1 MNKILR
7 FFPAIRVHSWG
18 GFGSQLFTAY
28 VVLKLQ
34 RKFPNRRIKVVI
46 HTSGVSRR
54 ISEFDFET
62 LGVKMVQV
70 EDYEGE
76 EVRDSLHEA
85 HPTHSC
91 RINILIKEILPRA
104 LKWLRLVQ
112 NANTDLSFSLISL
125 WTFSLRGHYTRLT
138 LEESIVEALHH
149 AVFLNKSKSIM
160 EINDLVVHYRLGD
173 LLSLDEKQPIDV
185 HRVEDV
191 LKTLKVNSKHSVVLS
206 DSKDEDLAEFLK
218 TSEILKFCKPS
229 NYDPNMTLRI
239 CIEAEKFVGTGSKI
253 SLWAAVFRYFVHKKF
268 SSLPV
273 ELIWAS
279 KSGLKANWY

>member
-46 HTSGVSRR
+46 HTSGVTRR

-70 EDYEGE
+70 EDYKGA
-76 EVRDSLHEA
+76 EVRDSLHKA
-85 HPTHSC
+85 HPLYSR
-91 RINILIKEILPRA
+91 RIITLIKEILSHA

-138 LEESIVEALHH
+138 LDESIVEALHH
-149 AVFLNKSKSIM
+149 AIFLNKSNFIM
-160 EINDLVVHYRLGD
+160 ETNNLVVHYRLGD
-173 LLSLDEKQPIDV
+173 LLSLDEKQPIDF
-185 HRVEDV
+185 HRVEGI
-191 LKTLKVNSKHSVVLS
+191 LKTLKVHSKHSVVLS
-206 DSKDEDLAEFLK
+206 DSEDEDLAEFLK
-218 TSEILKFCKPS
+218 ESEILKFSKTS
-229 NYDPNMTLRI
+229 NYDPNMTLRL
-239 CIEAEKFVGTGSKI
+239 CIGAEKFVGTGSKI
-253 SLWAAVFRYFVHKKF
+253 SLWAAVFRYFVHGKL

-279 KSGLKANWY
+279 RSGLKANWY